1 MNLNCVNNRING
13 VDKYCKSEYK
23 LYDNISRNSQYLQ
36 IKRDT
41 DAGYNIQNTIPQIK
55 KTNLN
60 SGIEGF
66 TGKIFITDNGPGK
79 TNIKG
84 TCPEGFKWNETL
96 GGCIQVCRNCHY
108 NEINE
113 HKSKDYNKADPC
125 FPEGVY
131 DGISNSGTLNC
142 TCVKIINTVQI
153 ILLKISISHRSFK
166 NIKIFI
172 IYEFYI
178 LSNLPN
184 LILTIQR

>member
-1 MNLNCVNNRING
+1 MNQNDECNYFDANSQNASDMNLNCVNNRING

-41 DAGYNIQNTIPQIK
+41 DAGYNVQNTTPQIK

-84 TCPEGFKWNETL
+84 ICPEGFKWNETL

-131 DGISNSGTLNC
+131 DGISNSGILNC
-142 TCVKIINTVQI
+142 TCGKDN
-153 ILLKISISHRSFK
+153 KYCSDNF
-166 NIKIFI
+166 IKD
-172 IYEFYI
+172 IYEVI
-178 LSNLPN
+178 GLL
-184 LILTIQR
+184 